1 MFYIIQQSLVDKNT
15 ENSKSSEV
23 IRFFSICICIKK
35 NAILKQ
41 KKTANLKFVPSI
53 SKEKGQTSAKHNA
66 KLFKKK
72 LTLLEVD
79 IKEHMIWVFWI
90 KPKNTVNI
98 L

>member
-1 MFYIIQQSLVDKNT
+1 MIRTQKIQRVQ
-15 ENSKSSEV
+15 KSSD
-23 IRFFSICICIKK
+23 FSQYVFVLKK

-79 IKEHMIWVFWI
+79 IKEHMI
-90 KPKNTVNI
+90 
-98 L
+98 

>member
-1 MFYIIQQSLVDKNT
+1 MIRTQKIQRVQ
-15 ENSKSSEV
+15 KSSD
-23 IRFFSICICIKK
+23 FSQYVFVLKK

-53 SKEKGQTSAKHNA
+53 SKEKGQTSVKHNA

>member
-1 MFYIIQQSLVDKNT
+1 MIRTQKIQRVQ
-15 ENSKSSEV
+15 KSSD
-23 IRFFSICICIKK
+23 FSQYVFVLKK
-35 NAILKQ
+35 CNFETK

>member
-1 MFYIIQQSLVDKNT
+1 MYLYL
-15 ENSKSSEV
+15 
-23 IRFFSICICIKK
+23 KK

-41 KKTANLKFVPSI
+41 KKNPANLKFVPSI

-79 IKEHMIWVFWI
+79 IKEHMI
-90 KPKNTVNI
+90 
-98 L
+98 